1 MAFEV
6 MSQKWKETQSGQLD
20 SPPVP
25 PPHLKSEP
33 KSDRLIVCNKV
44 ISRALMVE
52 CSGQNHNE
60 GGSYGER
67 HDTEKIHLLWKK
79 EK

>member
-33 KSDRLIVCNKV
+33 KSDRLVVCNKV

-52 CSGQNHNE
+52 WSGLA
-60 GGSYGER
+60 
-67 HDTEKIHLLWKK
+67 KITMKRKLRRAS
-79 EK
+79 